1 MISIILGLYVGILG
15 IPFIER
21 VSSPLYDFIVVTQ
34 RTTLCNMMAYKTGFL
49 DVFYK
54 GLLSYKTRY
63 FRLKDTAC
71 CLPKNPSSHRVSM
84 TELVPFLPRFCPFE
98 KMLGILGKSTKT

>member
-54 GLLSYKTRY
+54 GLSYKTRY

-98 KMLGILGKSTKT
+98 KMLGTLGKSTKT

>member
-34 RTTLCNMMAYKTGFL
+34 RTTLCNLIAYEINIIYSLFRKTTLRFVSGFYT
-49 DVFYK
+49 VIRCHTYQ
-54 GLLSYKTRY
+54 
-63 FRLKDTAC
+63 
-71 CLPKNPSSHRVSM
+71 
-84 TELVPFLPRFCPFE
+84 
-98 KMLGILGKSTKT
+98 

>member
-34 RTTLCNMMAYKTGFL
+34 RTTLCNLIAY
-49 DVFYK
+49 
-54 GLLSYKTRY
+54 
-63 FRLKDTAC
+63 
-71 CLPKNPSSHRVSM
+71 
-84 TELVPFLPRFCPFE
+84 E
-98 KMLGILGKSTKT
+98 I

>member
-34 RTTLCNMMAYKTGFL
+34 RTTLCNMIAYKTGFL
-49 DVFYK
+49 DMEMGCLTK
-54 GLLSYKTRY
+54 LDILGLKIQPAFCT
-63 FRLKDTAC
+63 
-71 CLPKNPSSHRVSM
+71 KNPSTTLLLS
-84 TELVPFLPRFCPFE
+84 
-98 KMLGILGKSTKT
+98 ILI

>member
-34 RTTLCNMMAYKTGFL
+34 RATLCNLIHTG
-49 DVFYK
+49 
-54 GLLSYKTRY
+54 
-63 FRLKDTAC
+63 
-71 CLPKNPSSHRVSM
+71 CLIVKYA
-84 TELVPFLPRFCPFE
+84 
-98 KMLGILGKSTKT
+98 K